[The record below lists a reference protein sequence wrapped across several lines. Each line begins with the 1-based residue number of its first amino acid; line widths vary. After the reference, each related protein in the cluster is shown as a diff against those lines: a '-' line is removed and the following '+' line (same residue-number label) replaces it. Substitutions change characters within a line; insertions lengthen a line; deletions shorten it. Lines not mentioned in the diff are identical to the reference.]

1 MSNVRRSRL
10 ARLMAATTV
19 GVMAF
24 AVFAMLGG
32 IDLAHSSIRQDQY
45 GGPVRHISIV
55 KASATRRG
63 TVSLRV
69 VIIGWKMYP
78 RLVGSP
84 FNKNDGG
91 HWATFADRHCNNIST
106 NRTSG
111 ATRPLKK
118 GAHKL
123 FAELANND
131 GSYLTP
137 EVRSNTVRVRITRT
151 VAKPRA
157 AAPRSC
163 RPLLAAF
170 AQ

>member
-1 MSNVRRSRL
+1 MSTVRKNRL

-19 GVMAF
+19 GVAAF
-24 AVFAMLGG
+24 VVFAMLGG

-55 KASATRRG
+55 KASTTRRG
-63 TVSLRV
+63 TVALRV

-91 HWATFADRHCNNIST
+91 HWAAFADRICSSISAS
-106 NRTSG
+106 RTSG
-111 ATRPLKK
+111 ATKPLKR
-118 GAHKL
+118 GTHRL
-123 FAELANND
+123 FTELANND
-131 GSYLTP
+131 GSYLSP

-151 VAKPRA
+151 VATRRSAPPRYCRA
-157 AAPRSC
+157 LRS
-163 RPLLAAF
+163 AF